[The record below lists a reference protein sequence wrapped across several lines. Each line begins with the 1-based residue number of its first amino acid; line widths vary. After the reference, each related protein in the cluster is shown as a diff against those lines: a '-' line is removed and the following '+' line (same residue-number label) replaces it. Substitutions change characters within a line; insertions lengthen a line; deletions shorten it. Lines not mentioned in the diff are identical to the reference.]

1 MPRNLNT
8 FKMKKI
14 LLSALAVF
22 AFGVANAQEGGFGF
36 SKGDVIV
43 EGNFSLTSETIPA
56 GGGSTKNTTSYGFAP
71 VGGYFISDKFAL
83 GLGLNIESNKS
94 NSQEVNTFGVGVFG
108 RYYFLDLGQRF
119 KVYGQAALGFDSIN
133 NKTVDA
139 KSTDIGFSAGLG
151 VNYFL
156 TRSLAINFAVTDV
169 LSVVNSKPKDGDGTT
184 VVNFK
189 VNEFNNFFTT
199 PTFGLTYRF

>member
-1 MPRNLNT
+1 
-8 FKMKKI
+8 MKKI

-22 AFGVANAQEGGFGF
+22 AFGAANAQEGGFGF
-36 SKGDVIV
+36 SKGNVIV

-94 NSQEVNTFGVGVFG
+94 NSQEVNTLGVGVFG

-156 TRSLAINFAVTDV
+156 TRSLAINFGVTDI

-184 VVNFK
+184 VVQSK
-189 VNEFNNFFTT
+189 
-199 PTFGLTYRF
+199 